1 MSRLRVGIIGCGVV
15 GAAIAY
21 ELSQVPELEVI
32 ALDRRSPKT
41 WEATGAALGVLMAAI
56 SQKRQGRALQLRLA
70 SLKRYE
76 TLIPELEAITGK
88 PIPYN
93 RQGILRLCFDPAE
106 LTRWQTVQEVRRE
119 QGFPLE
125 ILDNSSLLAAYPE
138 IGAARSLATEQPLVG
153 AVYSPGDRQVHPV
166 QLTQALLQA
175 AARQGVSFRLQT
187 PVRGFKTLA
196 TPQGTLVKQL
206 QTPTNSISID
216 WLVVAGGLGST
227 PLIAALAEQVDIR
240 PVLGQALHLRCP
252 HPFSYPRPVIS
263 GEDVHLVPLSSQE
276 LWVGATVEFPPEVST
291 RKTQPDPDQLQALW
305 QQALG
310 LCPALEKA
318 TVLNAW
324 MGLRPR
330 PYNQPAPLIGPLV
343 GYQNVLLA
351 TGHYRNG
358 VLLAPITALKIRELL
373 SIHTQ

>member
-21 ELSQVPELEVI
+21 ELSQVPELEII
-32 ALDRRSPKT
+32 ALDRRAPDT

-70 SLKRYE
+70 SLRRYE
-76 TLIPELEAITGK
+76 TLIPELEAITGQ

-106 LTRWQTVQEVRRE
+106 LTRWQTVQELRRE
-119 QGFPLE
+119 QGLPLD
-125 ILDNSSLLAAYPE
+125 ILDKSSLLAAYPE
-138 IGAARSLATEQPLVG
+138 LRAARSLTTEQPLVG
-153 AVYSPGDRQVHPV
+153 AVYAPGDRQVQPV
-166 QLTQALLQA
+166 QLVQALLQA
-175 AARQGVSFRLQT
+175 AARQGVSFQWQT

-196 TPQGTLVKQL
+196 TPQGTRVKQL
-206 QTPTNSISID
+206 QTPTDSLPID
-216 WLVVAGGLGST
+216 WLVVAAGLGST
-227 PLIAALAEQVDIR
+227 PLTMALAEPVEIR

-263 GEDVHLVPLSSQE
+263 GEDVHLVPLNSQE
-276 LWVGATVEFPPEVST
+276 LWVGATVEFPPEASIKV
-291 RKTQPDPDQLQALW
+291 QPDPSRLQALW
-305 QQALG
+305 QQVIG
-310 LCPALEKA
+310 LCPSLERA
-318 TVLNAW
+318 TVLDAW
-324 MGLRPR
+324 TGLRPR
-330 PYNQPAPLIGPLV
+330 PYNQPAPLIGPLA

-373 SIHTQ
+373 AVHPQ

>member
-32 ALDRRSPKT
+32 ALDRRSPGP

-56 SQKRQGRALQLRLA
+56 SQKRRGRALQLRLS

-76 TLIPELEAITGK
+76 TLIPELEAITGQ

-93 RQGILRLCFDPAE
+93 RQGILRLCFDPEE
-106 LTRWQTVQEVRRE
+106 LARWQTVQEIRRE
-119 QGFPLE
+119 QGFSLE
-125 ILDNSSLLAAYPE
+125 ILNAPSVLAAYPE
-138 IGAARSLATEQPLVG
+138 LGTARSFTTQQPLVG

-166 QLTQALLQA
+166 QLTQSLLQA
-175 AARQGVSFRLQT
+175 AVHQGARVQWQT

-196 TPQGTLVKQL
+196 ASQGTWVKQL
-206 QTPTNSISID
+206 QTPTASIPID
-216 WLVVAGGLGST
+216 WLVIAGGLGST
-227 PLIAALAEQVDIR
+227 PLTTVLAAQVDIR
-240 PVLGQALHLRCP
+240 PVLGQALHLRCQ
-252 HPFSYPRPVIS
+252 HCFSYPRPVIS
-263 GEDVHLVPLSSQE
+263 GEDVHLVSLNSQE
-276 LWVGATVEFPPEVST
+276 LWVGATVEFPPESSN
-291 RKTQPDPDQLQALW
+291 REIQPDPSQLQALW
-305 QQALG
+305 QQAIG
-310 LCPALEKA
+310 LCPALEQS
-318 TVLNAW
+318 TVLNSW

-330 PYNQPAPLIGPLV
+330 PYNQPAPLIGPLA

-358 VLLAPITALKIRELL
+358 ILLAPITALQIRELIAQQL
-373 SIHTQ
+373 